1 MIEKTRKQ
9 RNLLKALKVLIR
21 SILKLK
27 HAFKSRRSFWPNLRF
42 KQGRSQWDV
51 KIAVKTCDTETLLK
65 TCNTENP
72 VGKTLTEKR
81 KKSDIINRSHRNLNK
96 VYPKVIVFQCELWKI
111 GTKSLKTECALS
123 TKGGKSASVLYVSTR
138 ELPGPV
144 WVPNQGVPVQCDL
157 SPSVRRTA
165 SLLCTTNRS
174 LRYLVIKNWSLPD
187 NWILVKRGQRL
198 SPKPDLIFENV
209 LYLLKDL
216 ISKFTF
222 KFFPISKCFGN
233 VYSHMYH
240 CTCISAYSQ
249 PSFGSCLDH
258 TRLRRRLDHVK
269 VILGSF
275 KVNFNIKFLILT
287 LLMILP

>member
-1 MIEKTRKQ
+1 MTHRLKWTYDRPSELQILKTGLWLRVLVFWPYLGALDRLKTGQIKIFGLFLTELKVIEKTRKQ

-138 ELPGPV
+138 
-144 WVPNQGVPVQCDL
+144 D
-157 SPSVRRTA
+157 
-165 SLLCTTNRS
+165 
-174 LRYLVIKNWSLPD
+174 
-187 NWILVKRGQRL
+187 
-198 SPKPDLIFENV
+198 
-209 LYLLKDL
+209 
-216 ISKFTF
+216 IST
-222 KFFPISKCFGN
+222 SMH
-233 VYSHMYH
+233 YES
-240 CTCISAYSQ
+240 
-249 PSFGSCLDH
+249 
-258 TRLRRRLDHVK
+258 
-269 VILGSF
+269 
-275 KVNFNIKFLILT
+275 
-287 LLMILP
+287 